1 MQKKLVGS
9 FALVLFVLLGLNL
22 RIVYIT
28 AKNGDNYAKQVLSQ
42 KQYDSRTIPYKR
54 GEIQDRNGNVFAKS
68 EKVYNVILD
77 CVAVNGGDEE
87 EQAKLKEQEIDYIE
101 PTIDALV
108 KTLGLD
114 EAELRSMI
122 TDPATSGSRYQVLK
136 KGISLEEKQTFED
149 YTEIDSEKE
158 YTKTDLARRQCVQ
171 GVWFEEDYVRDYP
184 LKTLASNVIGVGSNS
199 GGASGL
205 ESYYTDVLS
214 GTDGREFGYLDENS
228 DLQRTIVEPTNGN
241 TIVSTLDINIQQ
253 VVEASAL
260 EMGAITTDATYV
272 CDGGEFITDTEI
284 KCDNIYGHGDETLSD
299 VIKNSCNDAMM
310 QIGMKM
316 QITPFLKYQ
325 RLFNFGNR
333 TGIDLPNESTV
344 YCMTGTA
351 CTR

>member
-1 MQKKLVGS
+1 MAEKKRKKRKHFSKLMQKKLVGS

-114 EAELRSMI
+114 EAELRSLI

-158 YTKTDLARRQCVQ
+158 YTKTDLARRRCVQ

-228 DLQRTIVEPTNGN
+228 DLQRTIVEPMEIQSFPPWISTSSRLWKSTSLNLMPS
-241 TIVSTLDINIQQ
+241 TAKMPRTAKVRKTSVSSSEIRRT
-253 VVEASAL
+253 ARFMRWRA
-260 EMGAITTDATYV
+260 TTDLTSR
-272 CDGGEFITDTEI
+272 I
-284 KCDNIYGHGDETLSD
+284 
-299 VIKNSCNDAMM
+299 
-310 QIGMKM
+310 
-316 QITPFLKYQ
+316 
-325 RLFNFGNR
+325 R
-333 TGIDLPNESTV
+333 TI
-344 YCMTGTA
+344 
-351 CTR
+351 

>member
-1 MQKKLVGS
+1 MAEKKRKKRKHFSKLMQKKLVGS

-28 AKNGDNYAKQVLSQ
+28 AKNGDNYAIQVLSQ

-114 EAELRSMI
+114 EAELRSLI

-241 TIVSTLDINIQQ
+241 TIVSTLDINSGFPEYDFFTTLWACEYVRPNHILNFSDTPICMFCLKHP
-253 VVEASAL
+253 SAFL
-260 EMGAITTDATYV
+260 FDFRENTVGLL
-272 CDGGEFITDTEI
+272 F
-284 KCDNIYGHGDETLSD
+284 KLRNIYRR
-299 VIKNSCNDAMM
+299 VVAAA
-310 QIGMKM
+310 
-316 QITPFLKYQ
+316 Y
-325 RLFNFGNR
+325 
-333 TGIDLPNESTV
+333 ESRHRRKIV
-344 YCMTGTA
+344 Q
-351 CTR
+351 

>member
-1 MQKKLVGS
+1 MAEKKRKKRKHFSKLMQKKLVGS

-122 TDPATSGSRYQVLK
+122 TDPSTSGSRYQVLK

-158 YTKTDLARRQCVQ
+158 YTKTDLARRRCVQ

-205 ESYYTDVLS
+205 ESYYTDVLD

-253 VVEASAL
+253 VVEKYIAEFDA
-260 EMGAITTDATYV
+260 EYGKDAEDGKGAKNIGVIVGNPQNGEIYATS
-272 CDGGEFITDTEI
+272 I
-284 KCDNIYGHGDETLSD
+284 
-299 VIKNSCNDAMM
+299 
-310 QIGMKM
+310 
-316 QITPFLKYQ
+316 
-325 RLFNFGNR
+325 R
-333 TGIDLPNESTV
+333 TQS
-344 YCMTGTA
+344 
-351 CTR
+351 